1 MPTGLYRALLIL
13 LTCLAFTLGPG
24 AAAFASALTV
34 GEESE
39 LSQNEERSAEG
50 REAADAALPS
60 EACERHDRQAST
72 TTPAPAPNAGPQWL
86 ATDSGAAPPPDAWL
100 RPTRC

>member
-24 AAAFASALTV
+24 AAALASALTV

-39 LSQNEERSAEG
+39 LSQNEERSGEG
-50 REAADAALPS
+50 REAADAGLPS
-60 EACERHDRQAST
+60 ESCESHDRHASI
-72 TTPAPAPNAGPQWL
+72 TTPTPAQNAGPQWV
-86 ATDSGAAPPPDAWL
+86 AMHPRAAPPPDAWL

>member
-13 LTCLAFTLGPG
+13 LTCLAFTLGPV
-24 AAAFASALTV
+24 AAAFANALTV
-34 GEESE
+34 SEESE
-39 LSQNEERSAEG
+39 LSQNEERSSES

-60 EACERHDRQAST
+60 ESCERNGRHAST
-72 TTPAPAPNAGPQWL
+72 TTPTPAPSAGPQWV
-86 ATDSGAAPPPDAWL
+86 ATHPGAAPPQDAWL